1 MGFSE
6 DDALKLKPVNA
17 DRGWVGILRN
27 WKGVLKPKLRAPA
40 GVLDWETQSAA
51 ETFTDLLNQ
60 KAAREGTGDRE
71 VLLGDSWNLLEACGL
86 VPYKSAK
93 RKQKAKAEHSA
104 VIKYPVPGQ

>member
-17 DRGWVGILRN
+17 ADWDGTLDPRLTAPTGIS
-27 WKGVLKPKLRAPA
+27 
-40 GVLDWETQSAA
+40 DWEARSTALFFA
-51 ETFTDLLNQ
+51 ENAQEEVTD
-60 KAAREGTGDRE
+60 GDGWE
-71 VLLGDSWNLLEACGL
+71 LLEACGL

>member
-1 MGFSE
+1 MGFTE

-40 GVLDWETQSAA
+40 GVLDWEAQSAA

-60 KAAREGTGDRE
+60 EDAGDRE
-71 VLLGDSWNLLEACGL
+71 LLLRDGWNLLEACGL
-86 VPYKSAK
+86 VPYKPAK
-93 RKQKAKAEHSA
+93 RKQKSKAEHSA
-104 VIKYPVPGQ
+104 VIKYPRPGQ